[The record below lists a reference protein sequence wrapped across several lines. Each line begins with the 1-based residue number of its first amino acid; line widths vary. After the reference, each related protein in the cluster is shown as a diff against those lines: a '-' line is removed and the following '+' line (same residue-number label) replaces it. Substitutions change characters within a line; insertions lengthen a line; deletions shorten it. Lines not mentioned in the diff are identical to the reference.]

1 MDGANYSRSQCMN
14 DQSQSPIQEAISVIT
29 ILAILVA
36 VSCYAAAVQN
46 VPILSSALLWIA
58 EQAYAWQPG
67 LNALKSPQIPILV
80 ASAVVG
86 CVIWLIGLAF
96 ASPIASL
103 FAQSQIAGIERQ
115 TAKLKRNRAKII
127 KKRRD
132 RDSFNVS

>member
-1 MDGANYSRSQCMN
+1 MN
-14 DQSQSPIQEAISVIT
+14 DQQQSPIQEANSVIT
-29 ILAILVA
+29 ITAIVVA

-46 VPILSSALLWIA
+46 VPILSPALMWIA

-80 ASAVVG
+80 ASVAVG
-86 CVIWLIGLAF
+86 CVIWLVGLAF
-96 ASPIASL
+96 SSPIASL

-115 TAKLKRNRAKII
+115 TQKLKRARAKII
-127 KKRRD
+127 KRRRD

>member
-1 MDGANYSRSQCMN
+1 MSIN
-14 DQSQSPIQEAISVIT
+14 DQPQSPIQEAISVTT
-29 ILAILVA
+29 IAAILVSVA
-36 VSCYAAAVQN
+36 CYAATMQN
-46 VPILSSALLWIA
+46 VPFISPALMWIA

-80 ASAVVG
+80 ASTAVG
-86 CVIWLIGLAF
+86 CVVWSIGLAF

-103 FAQSQIAGIERQ
+103 LAQSQIAGIDRQ
-115 TAKLKRNRAKII
+115 TAKLKANRAKII